1 MQLADEVRIAAP
13 REVVYAALNDPDVL
27 RAAIPGCESLEQ
39 KSETELAATVALKIG
54 PIKARF
60 SGEVTLSNLNPPES
74 YTITG
79 EGSGG
84 VAGFAKGG
92 GDVALE
98 ADGDET
104 VMKYDVTA
112 DVGGK
117 IAQLGNRLLNGTA
130 KRLTREFFDT
140 FGEIVARRHAGEEI
154 EAGDGG
160 DSGDGGGD
168 GGDGG

>member
-13 REVVYAALNDPDVL
+13 RDVVYAALNDPEIL
-27 RAAIPGCESLEQ
+27 KASIPGCETLDMESP
-39 KSETELAATVALKIG
+39 TEMAATVALKIG

-60 SGEVTLSNLNPPES
+60 SGKVTLSNLNPPEG
-74 YTITG
+74 YTISG

-92 GDVALE
+92 GDVSLE
-98 ADGDET
+98 EDGAET

-130 KRLTREFFDT
+130 KRLAGEFFTT
-140 FGEIVARRHAGEEI
+140 FGEIVSQRQA
-154 EAGDGG
+154 
-160 DSGDGGGD
+160 GGGESA
-168 GGDGG
+168 

>member
-13 REVVYAALNDPDVL
+13 RDVVYASLNDPEIL
-27 RAAIPGCESLEQ
+27 KQSIPGCESLEME
-39 KSETELAATVALKIG
+39 SDTELSATVALKIG

-60 SGEVTLSNLNPPES
+60 SGKVTLSNLNPPQG
-74 YTITG
+74 YTISG

-84 VAGFAKGG
+84 VAGFAKGS

-98 ADGDET
+98 EDGDET

-130 KRLTREFFDT
+130 KRLAGEFFT
-140 FGEIVARRHAGEEI
+140 KFGEIVSERQA
-154 EAGDGG
+154 
-160 DSGDGGGD
+160 GGGAETS
-168 GGDGG
+168 GPA